1 MQRWIDRLHRAEDGL
16 LALLLTTMIVLAGTQ
31 ILMRNLFDSGFVWI
45 DPLLRVLVLWLGL
58 IGATVA
64 TRHNKHIRIDL
75 LSRYFNRNTDRLI
88 QVMVGQVSA
97 WTCLAIAWYGMDW
110 IRLDYED
117 SVTSFAGIPAWSIEI
132 IVPLAFALIG
142 IRYLLRSFNSAR
154 LYCLHRKVEARAS
167 AKASARYSA

>member
-16 LALLLTTMIVLAGTQ
+16 LVLLLATMIVLAGTQ

-45 DPLLRVLVLWLGL
+45 DPLLRVLVLWLAL

-75 LSRYFNRNTDRLI
+75 LSRYFSRNTHRLI
-88 QVMVGQVSA
+88 QVMVGQISA
-97 WTCLAIAWYGMDW
+97 WTCLVIAWYGMDW
-110 IRLDYED
+110 IRLDYAD
-117 SVTSFAGIPAWSIEI
+117 SVTSFAGIPAWSVEI

-142 IRYLLRSFNSAR
+142 IRYFLRSFHSTR
-154 LYCLHRKVEARAS
+154 LYCLHRKVLARRAG
-167 AKASARYSA
+167 

>member
-16 LALLLTTMIVLAGTQ
+16 LALLLTIMIVLAGTQ
-31 ILMRNLFDSGFVWI
+31 ILMRNLLDSGFVWI

-75 LSRYFNRNTDRLI
+75 LSRYFERNTHRLI
-88 QVMVGQVSA
+88 QVVVGQISG
-97 WTCLAIAWYGMDW
+97 WTCLVIAWYGMDW
-110 IRLDYED
+110 IRLDYAD
-117 SVTSFAGIPAWSIEI
+117 SVTSFAGLPAWSIEI

-142 IRYLLRSFNSAR
+142 VRYFLLSLHAAR
-154 LYCLHRKVEARAS
+154 LYCRHRQVSMRRAR
-167 AKASARYSA
+167 

>member
-31 ILMRNLFDSGFVWI
+31 ILRRNLFDSGFVWI
-45 DPLLRVLVLWLGL
+45 DPQLRVLVLWLGL

-75 LSRYFNRNTDRLI
+75 LSRYFSRNAHRLV

-110 IRLDYED
+110 IRLDYAD
-117 SVTSFAGIPAWSIEI
+117 SVTSFAGIPAWSVEI
-132 IVPLAFALIG
+132 IVPLAFVLIG
-142 IRYLLRSFNSAR
+142 MRYLLLSFHSAR
-154 LYCLHRKVEARAS
+154 IYCRHRKVTARR
-167 AKASARYSA
+167 AR

>member
-75 LSRYFNRNTDRLI
+75 LSRYFSRNTHRLI

-110 IRLDYED
+110 IRLDYEY
-117 SVTSFAGIPAWSIEI
+117 SVTSFAGIPAWSVEI

-142 IRYLLRSFNSAR
+142 IRYFLLSLRSAR
-154 LYCLHRKVEARAS
+154 LYCRHRQVLARR
-167 AKASARYSA
+167 AR

>member
-75 LSRYFNRNTDRLI
+75 LSRYFSRNTHRLI
-88 QVMVGQVSA
+88 QVMVGQISA
-97 WTCLAIAWYGMDW
+97 WTCLVIAWYGMDW

-117 SVTSFAGIPAWSIEI
+117 SVTSFAGIPAWSVEI

-142 IRYLLRSFNSAR
+142 IRYFLLSFHSMR
-154 LYCLHRKVEARAS
+154 LYFRHRKV
-167 AKASARYSA
+167 SARRAG